1 MEALS
6 SKNESLKKQIYS
18 LLEEAKVDKDY
29 LKTMEKSIDTEKAFS
44 KLKDKQ
50 IDETLQKIEKASS
63 KAVDKF
69 KVSDEYSDKLCDYY
83 VGGFELFRNYMAKHH
98 PSLDFSNLDMEA
110 IEKEILEDCQTAE
123 GIGKGGEV
131 ASVDR
136 AIVDLSSS
144 NAV

>member
-1 MEALS
+1 M
-6 SKNESLKKQIYS
+6 
-18 LLEEAKVDKDY
+18 DKDC
-29 LKTMEKSIDTEKAFS
+29 LKTLEKSIDTEKAFS
-44 KLKDKQ
+44 KQ

-69 KVSDEYSDKLCDYY
+69 KASDEYLHKLCDYY

-110 IEKEILEDCQTAE
+110 VEKEILENRQTAE

-136 AIVDLSSS
+136 ATVDLSSS